1 MKIEINNLT
10 WEIEFVE
17 RDSKFLKL
25 DDPDLVNA
33 GITDRH
39 DLKIYIDQSLSDDM
53 IQRTIIHELTHA
65 FIFSYGYSDMM
76 NEEEICKFIESHL
89 ISLYKLLGYVKSNLN
104 SDSMEAHDS
113 LGRAVHNAIK
123 STET

>member
-1 MKIEINNLT
+1 MKFKLKINDLT
-10 WEIEFVE
+10 WELKIVD
-17 RDSKFLKL
+17 RDSEFLKL

-33 GITDRH
+33 GITDYH

-89 ISLYKLLGYVKSNLN
+89 ISLYNLLEYMKTNLN
-104 SDSMEAHDS
+104 SDSMTMRDS
-113 LGRAVHNAIK
+113 LGRCA
-123 STET
+123 

>member
-1 MKIEINNLT
+1 MKIEVNNLT

-17 RDSKFLKL
+17 RDSEFLKL

-33 GITDRH
+33 GVTDRH
-39 DLKIYIDQSLSDDM
+39 DLKIYIDQSLSNDM

-76 NEEEICKFIESHL
+76 DEEEICQFVECQILNIYNIVKI
-89 ISLYKLLGYVKSNLN
+89 ISEKIMIVMNELKKEIG
-104 SDSMEAHDS
+104 D
-113 LGRAVHNAIK
+113 
-123 STET
+123 